1 MKQGQA
7 VVLGP
12 GIFTYVLIASLAYQ
26 VFLMPS
32 CPSPMRELP
41 GGGLKALL

>member
-12 GIFTYVLIASLAYQ
+12 GIFTYVLVMLLAYQ
-26 VFLMPS
+26 VFLFPS
-32 CPSPMRELP
+32 YPSPMRELP
-41 GGGLKALL
+41 EGD